1 MSDRRCWVV
10 YFSDYTH
17 NHIHY
22 IFFINFVA
30 EKAKPKIVIWKW
42 VAAWQNQQNDLYAQR
57 ILRSA
62 WADAHPSLR
71 WAHIILLVLSCSA
84 SNVWDDQQTH
94 WFSKTVYLL
103 TLIHHWK
110 LMTWWSVGPM
120 IMCRMVQSA
129 RNWNPF
135 LMWNSPTLSALC
147 LSLPE
152 KKLPLQLGQSTAIP
166 TKYAFSEDSNQPA
179 HMQSVF
185 RSSGVPS
192 KKVWVL
198 SFQKRCRRRQI
209 RTHGCAGWPVFPR
222 CRTSV
227 GYTLDVQ
234 ADPESSLGA
243 GLL

>member
-1 MSDRRCWVV
+1 MSCRMTKPTKWPVRPANTQISLGGCPSESSMGAHHFVGFVVQRLKCMRR
-10 YFSDYTH
+10 ST
-17 NHIHY
+17 NT
-22 IFFINFVA
+22 
-30 EKAKPKIVIWKW
+30 
-42 VAAWQNQQNDLYAQR
+42 
-57 ILRSA
+57 
-62 WADAHPSLR
+62 
-71 WAHIILLVLSCSA
+71 
-84 SNVWDDQQTH
+84 DDQQTH

-166 TKYAFSEDSNQPA
+166 TKYASSEDSHQPA

-234 ADPESSLGA
+234 ADMSLPYVQDFCRIYCGCAGWPESSLGA
-243 GLL
+243 GLQ